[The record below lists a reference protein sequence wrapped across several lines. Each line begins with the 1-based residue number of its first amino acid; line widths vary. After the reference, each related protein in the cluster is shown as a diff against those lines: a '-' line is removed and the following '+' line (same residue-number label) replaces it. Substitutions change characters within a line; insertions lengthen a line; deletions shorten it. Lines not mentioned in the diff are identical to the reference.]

1 MKQLNL
7 TTAQPETNQFDL
19 LALHESS
26 NKISMTSIDIS
37 ELVGKRHD
45 NVKRTIETLAS
56 KGVIRLPQIEVFERI
71 NNLGFTVKDE
81 AYNFEGEDG
90 KRDSIVVVAQ
100 LTPSLTAQ
108 LVDRWR
114 ELESGEALP
123 HSHQQQSIINPDFV
137 ALTRTVTEAT
147 ASAMMKTIL
156 ENTGIQAIVHVNA
169 TVSTPSTASR
179 VADPVITT
187 QHDDEKPVDEGEY
200 VPIHKVSW
208 DSGLTDSTCR
218 RLVDFAALPNGYV
231 NGVRGLCVHYAIFMT
246 AVRALI
252 DESTPP
258 TGKRKRWQHP
268 EFGGFSLRKDPQ
280 EIFGEAA

>member
-1 MKQLNL
+1 MKTEIITTEQPAMMSSREIAKL
-7 TTAQPETNQFDL
+7 TDK
-19 LALHESS
+19 
-26 NKISMTSIDIS
+26 KISQVHADIRAMIPALYAMDNGEDIHSYAWGTTKDEMIAFLNHHNIQGIKFNLDDRGYVS
-37 ELVGKRHD
+37 EFLLDRRHTEILITGYD
-45 NVKRTIETLAS
+45 VKRRAA
-56 KGVIRLPQIEVFERI
+56 VI
-71 NNLGFTVKDE
+71 
-81 AYNFEGEDG
+81 
-90 KRDSIVVVAQ
+90 
-100 LTPSLTAQ
+100 
-108 LVDRWR
+108 DRWFK
-114 ELESGEALP
+114 LESGTERPAIDSMAAL
-123 HSHQQQSIINPDFV
+123 NPDFV

-169 TVSTPSTASR
+169 TVSAPPVTE
-179 VADPVITT
+179 PVIAA
-187 QHDDEKPVDEGEY
+187 QQDDKKPVDEGEY
-200 VPIHKVSW
+200 VPIHKASW

>member
-1 MKQLNL
+1 MKTQI
-7 TTAQPETNQFDL
+7 TTTGQPEMKHFDL
-19 LALHESS
+19 LTLHGSS
-26 NKISMTSIDIS
+26 NKISMTSQEIAN
-37 ELVGKRHD
+37 LVGKRHD

-81 AYNFEGEDG
+81 TYNFEGEDG

-100 LTPSLTAQ
+100 LNLSLTAQ

-123 HSHQQQSIINPDFV
+123 HSHQQQSIINPDFA
-137 ALTRTVTEAT
+137 ALTRTVAEAT
-147 ASAMMKTIL
+147 AAGVMKSIL
-156 ENTGIQAIVHVNA
+156 ETTGIQATVRVNA
-169 TVSTPSTASR
+169 TVSAPPVTE
-179 VADPVITT
+179 PVITV
-187 QHDDEKPVDEGEY
+187 QQDEEKPVDDGEY

-208 DSGLTDSTCR
+208 DSGLTDSTCH
-218 RLVDFAALPNGYV
+218 RLVNFTELPNGYV

-246 AVRALI
+246 AVKALI

-258 TGKRKRWQHP
+258 TGGRKRWQHP

-280 EIFGEAA
+280 EIFGEEL

>member
-7 TTAQPETNQFDL
+7 TTEQPMMM
-19 LALHESS
+19 SS
-26 NKISMTSIDIS
+26 REIAKLTDKKISQVHADIRAMIPALYAMDNGEDIHSYAWGTTKDEMIAFLNHHNIQGIKFNLDDRGYVS
-37 ELVGKRHD
+37 EFLLDRRHTEILITGYD
-45 NVKRTIETLAS
+45 VKRRAA
-56 KGVIRLPQIEVFERI
+56 VI
-71 NNLGFTVKDE
+71 
-81 AYNFEGEDG
+81 
-90 KRDSIVVVAQ
+90 
-100 LTPSLTAQ
+100 
-108 LVDRWR
+108 DRWFK
-114 ELESGEALP
+114 LESGTERPAIDSIAAL
-123 HSHQQQSIINPDFV
+123 NPDFA
-137 ALTRTVTEAT
+137 ALTRTVAEAT

-169 TVSTPSTASR
+169 TVSAPPVTE
-179 VADPVITT
+179 PVITA
-187 QHDDEKPVDEGEY
+187 QQDDKKPVDEGEY

-218 RLVDFAALPNGYV
+218 RLVDFAELPNGYV
-231 NGVRGLCVHYAIFMT
+231 NGVRGLCVHYAIFMM

-258 TGKRKRWQHP
+258 TGGRKRWQHP